1 MAKLDRLYDPSGN
14 GAINTGYNPNY
25 PKWSVVEEEGSSAR
39 ADVVRSL
46 FNAGGRRE
54 KERGEGVSLRNG
66 CGNGCH
72 VPNICSGNRSTLV
85 P

>member
-54 KERGEGVSLRNG
+54 RERGGRGFPAKRVR
-66 CGNGCH
+66 
-72 VPNICSGNRSTLV
+72 
-85 P
+85 